1 MATRG
6 YNSYRGRGGNKKA
19 IIAIA
24 LVLILLGAIGF
35 LIVQNYMVYD
45 DAGNAHLELPF
56 LQKDDPAEV
65 SEETVPE
72 DVDLEILPPAR
83 TRPDVSEIHA
93 AELKYGSL
101 WWNPEYV
108 LTLADDAMLIHV
120 KRPNGGITYDT
131 AVTVPN
137 GITVERG
144 RTIDTLKALLDSDK
158 YAIACIS
165 CFCDSGYARAN
176 PGAALWKDNGD
187 LWRDE
192 DGYAWLD
199 PASPTTLAYLTELC
213 TECAELGFD
222 EIVLDYFGYP
232 TGGDT
237 ASIDGL
243 NGLDKTQILWDFADT
258 LRESL
263 PDTLV
268 ISVRLH
274 GSLAKDSGLSAQM
287 LCDAF
292 DRIYLTPNAD
302 AAALHSGLP
311 ANYDTAA
318 RLVSEGFSS
327 PESGSYLL
335 LYSEPAPV
343 EDSTESE

>member
-19 IIAIA
+19 IIAIVLA
-24 LVLILLGAIGF
+24 LILLAAVGF
-35 LIVQNYMVYD
+35 LIVQNYVVYD
-45 DAGNAHLELPF
+45 DAGNAHMELPF
-56 LQKDDPAEV
+56 LQKKDPPAD
-65 SEETVPE
+65 SEEPVPE

-83 TRPDVSEIHA
+83 TRPDVGELHA
-93 AELKYGSL
+93 TELKYGSL

-108 LTLADDAMLIHV
+108 LTLADDAMFIHV
-120 KRPNGGITYDT
+120 KRPGGGITYDT
-131 AVTVPN
+131 SVTIPD

-158 YAIACIS
+158 YAIACLS
-165 CFCDSGYARAN
+165 CFCDSGYAKAN

-192 DGYAWLD
+192 SGYAWLD

-213 TECAELGFD
+213 AECAELGFD

-232 TGGDT
+232 SGGDT

-243 NGLDKTQILWDFADT
+243 DGLDQTQVLWDFVDT

-268 ISVRLH
+268 ISVRLR
-274 GSLAKDSGLSAQM
+274 GGLSKDSGLSAEM
-287 LCDAF
+287 LADAF
-292 DRIYLTPNAD
+292 DRIYLAPNAD
-302 AAALHSGLP
+302 AAALRSGLP
-311 ANYDTAA
+311 TDYDTAA
-318 RLVSEGFSS
+318 RLVTESFSI
-327 PESGSYLL
+327 PESGSYLK
-335 LYSEPAPV
+335 LYSEPVAA
-343 EDSTESE
+343 ESTENE